1 MNIEHCVNCL
11 LYTKALYT
19 IYCTPRRHIIYN
31 LLYTKEPHYIQFT
44 VHQGSTSY
52 TIYCTPWRYIIY
64 NLLYTMTPH
73 YIQLCAVCVQCTLTI
88 YCSEINCTVQ
98 CRQCTRH
105 CTSLQGKHSTVSTP
119 FSPPIGAVHH
129 LPHARCSIMNSY
141 LFSVLLF
148 CTARCSEFLYD

>member
-19 IYCTPRRHIIYN
+19 IYCTPR
-31 LLYTKEPHYIQFT
+31 HYIQFT
-44 VHQGSTSY
+44 VHQGATLY

-98 CRQCTRH
+98 CRQCTHH
-105 CTSLQGKHSTVSTP
+105 CTSLKGEHSTVSTP

-129 LPHARCSIMNSY
+129 TNLPHA
-141 LFSVLLF
+141 F
-148 CTARCSEFLYD
+148 CTARCSVFLYF

>member
-19 IYCTPRRHIIYN
+19 IYCTPIGAT
-31 LLYTKEPHYIQFT
+31 L
-44 VHQGSTSY
+44 Y

-64 NLLYTMTPH
+64 NLLYTMTPY

-98 CRQCTRH
+98 CRQCTHH
-105 CTSLQGKHSTVSTP
+105 CTSLKGKHSTVSTP
-119 FSPPIGAVHH
+119 FSPPLGAVHHTH
-129 LPHARCSIMNSY
+129 LPHARCSIMNSN